1 MRLFSFSK
9 LVLAIAACLAPVA
22 SSADIV
28 KIVVDDTIHPLIA
41 EYIGRAIDEAKRT
54 HADALLIELKT
65 PGGLGSSMEEI
76 VNKILASPVP
86 VIVYVAPQGSSASSA
101 GFFIL
106 ESADVAAMAPGT
118 TSGAAHPVM
127 SDGRISV
134 PMDPVMKEK
143 LENYAA
149 SLIRSYTS
157 KRGRN
162 VDAAESAVR
171 QSKSFSADEALAQH
185 LIEYIATDESDLLR
199 QLDGKTITRFNGSK
213 TILHLNGAAVRD
225 YDMTLRLRILSWLMN
240 PNFALLLLSIGMMA
254 LYAEFNHPGA
264 VVPGVIGAI
273 AILVAIFALQYLP
286 VRYMA
291 LALILSAFV
300 FFALEAKFHTHGA
313 LTLGGIVV
321 MVLGSLLLVDG
332 PIPEM
337 RVKLRTALAIS
348 IPMRLITGF
357 LMSIA
362 IRARRNKIV
371 TGIQGLIGQ
380 IAIARSP
387 LVPAGKVFVQ
397 GELWDAVAPESVNAG
412 EPVVIR
418 SVENLTLH
426 VERAPAH

>member
-1 MRLFSFSK
+1 MRLFSFST
-9 LVLAIAACLAPVA
+9 LVIAMAVCLAPVA
-22 SSADIV
+22 GSADVV

-41 EYIGRAIDEAKRT
+41 EYIGRAIDEAQRT
-54 HADALLIELKT
+54 HADALLIDLKT

-86 VIVYVAPQGSSASSA
+86 VIVYVTPQGSSASSA
-101 GFFIL
+101 GFYIL

-118 TSGAAHPVM
+118 NTGAAHPIRG
-127 SDGRISV
+127 DGIT
-134 PMDPVMKEK
+134 MDPVLKEK
-143 LENYAA
+143 WENYAA
-149 SLIRSYTS
+149 ALLRSYTG

-162 VDAAESAVR
+162 VEVAESAIR
-171 QSKSFSADEALAQH
+171 QSKSFTAEEALAQH
-185 LIEYIATDESDLLR
+185 LIEYLATNESDLLR
-199 QLDGKTITRFNGSK
+199 QLDGKTITQFNGSK
-213 TILHLNGAAVRD
+213 TVLHVADKQIRP
-225 YDMTLRLRILSWLMN
+225 YEMTLRLRILSWLMN
-240 PNFALLLLSIGMMA
+240 PNLALLLMSIGMMA

-264 VVPGVIGAI
+264 VVPGVVGAI
-273 AILVAIFALQYLP
+273 AILVAIFALEYLP

-300 FFALEAKFHTHGA
+300 FFALEAKLHTHGA

-337 RVKLRTALAIS
+337 RVKLSTALAIS
-348 IPMRLITGF
+348 LPVGLITVF

>member
-1 MRLFSFSK
+1 MRLFSFST
-9 LVLAIAACLAPVA
+9 LVIAMAVCLAPVA
-22 SSADIV
+22 GSADVV

-41 EYIGRAIDEAKRT
+41 EYIGRAIDEAQRT
-54 HADALLIELKT
+54 HADALLIDLKT

-86 VIVYVAPQGSSASSA
+86 VIVYVTPQGSSASSA
-101 GFFIL
+101 GFYIL

-118 TSGAAHPVM
+118 NTGAAHPIRG
-127 SDGRISV
+127 DGIT
-134 PMDPVMKEK
+134 MDPVLKEK
-143 LENYAA
+143 WENYAA
-149 SLIRSYTS
+149 ALLRSYTG

-162 VDAAESAVR
+162 VEVAESAIR
-171 QSKSFSADEALAQH
+171 QSKSFTAEEALAQH
-185 LIEYIATDESDLLR
+185 LIEYLATNESDLLR
-199 QLDGKTITRFNGSK
+199 QLDGKTITQFNGSK
-213 TILHLNGAAVRD
+213 TVLHVADKQIRP
-225 YDMTLRLRILSWLMN
+225 YEMTLRLRILSWLMN
-240 PNFALLLLSIGMMA
+240 PNLALLLMSIGMMA

-264 VVPGVIGAI
+264 VVPGVVGAI
-273 AILVAIFALQYLP
+273 AILVAIFALEYLP

-300 FFALEAKFHTHGA
+300 FFALEAKLHTHGA

-337 RVKLRTALAIS
+337 RVKLSTALAIS
-348 IPMRLITGF
+348 LPMGLITVF

>member
-1 MRLFSFSK
+1 MRLFSFST
-9 LVLAIAACLAPVA
+9 LVIAMAVCLAPVA
-22 SSADIV
+22 GSADVV

-41 EYIGRAIDEAKRT
+41 EYIGRAIDEAQRT
-54 HADALLIELKT
+54 HADALLIDLKT

-86 VIVYVAPQGSSASSA
+86 VIVYVTPQGSSASSA
-101 GFFIL
+101 GFYIL

-118 TSGAAHPVM
+118 NTGAAHPIRG
-127 SDGRISV
+127 DGIT
-134 PMDPVMKEK
+134 MDPVLKEK
-143 LENYAA
+143 WENYAA
-149 SLIRSYTS
+149 ALLRSYTG

-162 VDAAESAVR
+162 VEVAESAIR
-171 QSKSFSADEALAQH
+171 QSKSFTAEEALAQH
-185 LIEYIATDESDLLR
+185 LIEYLATNESDLLR
-199 QLDGKTITRFNGSK
+199 QLDGKTITQFNGSK
-213 TILHLNGAAVRD
+213 TVLHVADKQIRP
-225 YDMTLRLRILSWLMN
+225 YEMTLRLRILSWLMN
-240 PNFALLLLSIGMMA
+240 PNLALLLLSMCMMA
-254 LYAEFNHPGA
+254 LYAEFNHPVA
-264 VVPGVIGAI
+264 VLPGVVAAI
-273 AILVAIFALQYLP
+273 AILVAIFALEYLP

-300 FFALEAKFHTHGA
+300 FFALEAKLHTPGA
-313 LTLGGIVV
+313 LTAGGVAV

-337 RVKLRTALAIS
+337 RVKLSTALAIS
-348 IPMRLITGF
+348 LPMVLITVF

>member
-1 MRLFSFSK
+1 M
-9 LVLAIAACLAPVA
+9 
-22 SSADIV
+22 
-28 KIVVDDTIHPLIA
+28 
-41 EYIGRAIDEAKRT
+41 
-54 HADALLIELKT
+54 
-65 PGGLGSSMEEI
+65 
-76 VNKILASPVP
+76 
-86 VIVYVAPQGSSASSA
+86 
-101 GFFIL
+101 
-106 ESADVAAMAPGT
+106 
-118 TSGAAHPVM
+118 
-127 SDGRISV
+127 
-134 PMDPVMKEK
+134 
-143 LENYAA
+143 
-149 SLIRSYTS
+149 
-157 KRGRN
+157 
-162 VDAAESAVR
+162 R

-337 RVKLRTALAIS
+337 RVKLSTALAIS
-348 IPMRLITGF
+348 LPMGLITVF

>member
-1 MRLFSFSK
+1 MA
-9 LVLAIAACLAPVA
+9 VCLAPVA
-22 SSADIV
+22 GSADVV

-41 EYIGRAIDEAKRT
+41 EYIGRAIDEAQRT
-54 HADALLIELKT
+54 HADALLIDLKT

-86 VIVYVAPQGSSASSA
+86 VIVYVTPQGSSASSA
-101 GFFIL
+101 GFYIL

-118 TSGAAHPVM
+118 NTGAAHPIRG
-127 SDGRISV
+127 DGIT
-134 PMDPVMKEK
+134 MDPVLKEK
-143 LENYAA
+143 WENYAA
-149 SLIRSYTS
+149 ALLRSYTG

-162 VDAAESAVR
+162 VEVAESAIR
-171 QSKSFSADEALAQH
+171 QSKSFTAEEALAQH
-185 LIEYIATDESDLLR
+185 LIEYLATNESDLLR
-199 QLDGKTITRFNGSK
+199 QLDGKTITQFNGSK
-213 TILHLNGAAVRD
+213 TVLHVADKQIRP
-225 YDMTLRLRILSWLMN
+225 YEMTLRLRILSWLMN
-240 PNFALLLLSIGMMA
+240 PNLALLLMSIGMMA

-264 VVPGVIGAI
+264 VVPGVVGAI
-273 AILVAIFALQYLP
+273 AILVAIFALEYLP

-300 FFALEAKFHTHGA
+300 FFALEAKLHTHGA

-337 RVKLRTALAIS
+337 RVKLSTALAIS
-348 IPMRLITGF
+348 LPMGLITVF

>member
-9 LVLAIAACLAPVA
+9 LVIAIAVCLVPIAA
-22 SSADIV
+22 SADVV

-41 EYIGRAIDEAKRT
+41 EYIGRAIDEAQRT

-86 VIVYVAPQGSSASSA
+86 VIVYVTPQGSSASSA
-101 GFFIL
+101 GFYIL

-118 TSGAAHPVM
+118 NTGAAHPIRG
-127 SDGRISV
+127 DGIT
-134 PMDPVMKEK
+134 MDPVLKEK
-143 LENYAA
+143 WENYAA
-149 SLIRSYTS
+149 ALLRSYTG

-162 VDAAESAVR
+162 VEVAESAIR
-171 QSKSFSADEALAQH
+171 QSKSFTAEEALAQH
-185 LIEYIATDESDLLR
+185 LVEYIATDESDLLQ
-199 QLDGKTITRFNGSK
+199 QLDGKTITHFNGSK
-213 TILHLNGAAVRD
+213 SVLHVIGKPIRL
-225 YDMTLRLRILSWLMN
+225 YEMTLRLRILSWLMN
-240 PNFALLLLSIGMMA
+240 PNFALLLMSIGMMA

-291 LALILSAFV
+291 LALILSAFA

-337 RVKLRTALAIS
+337 RVKLSTALAIS
-348 IPMRLITGF
+348 LPMGLITVF

-397 GELWDAVAPESVNAG
+397 GELWNAIAPESVNAG